1 MDPIVYL
8 DDQFVPSGE
17 AKISALDLS
26 VLRGYGVMD
35 YLRTYQGE
43 PFYLEEHLVRFNN
56 SAEEI
61 GLTLPK
67 SIEEISEIVMELI
80 QRASLPEA
88 SIKVMLTG
96 GVSPDQY
103 LPLDNPTFFAV
114 IYPFVPFPPEYF
126 EQGIK
131 ILTECYTR
139 PFPTAKSIQY
149 LPAII
154 AVKKAEKVG
163 GVDVLFHNE
172 KGILS
177 ETGTANFFA
186 VKDGVIITPK
196 SSILIG
202 VTRQIVLELARQR
215 FPVEER
221 EIHIEEI
228 STFDG
233 VFLTSSNKEVMP
245 VSQINSHFFPIP
257 EEIRIL
263 MKDFSKLISQ
273 KKSLQNI

>member
-1 MDPIVYL
+1 MDPIVYI

-26 VLRGYGVMD
+26 ILRGYGVMD

-43 PFYLEEHLVRFNN
+43 PFYLEEHLVRFKN

-67 SIEEISEIVMELI
+67 SIEEISEIVGELI
-80 QRASLPEA
+80 RRAAFPEA

-96 GVSPDQY
+96 GVSIDQY
-103 LPLDNPTFFAV
+103 LPLNNPTFFAV
-114 IYPFVPFPPEYF
+114 IYPFVPFPQKYF
-126 EQGIK
+126 DQGIK

-139 PFPTAKSIQY
+139 PFPAAKSIQY

-154 AVKKAEKVG
+154 AVKKAEKLG

-172 KGILS
+172 RGNLL

-186 VKDGVIITPK
+186 VKDGVILTPK

-202 VTRQIVLELARQR
+202 VTRQVALELARKR

-233 VFLTSSNKEVMP
+233 VFLTSSNKEIMP
-245 VSQINSHFFPIP
+245 VSQINSHYFSIP
-257 EEIRIL
+257 KEIRIL
-263 MKDFSKLISQ
+263 MKDFSELISQ